1 VWYVSKASH
10 VHMGRWQWIR
20 SGIVPTQMNDKTAAA
35 PISARTTV
43 VLERAKHSMRD
54 LAAGLSELHQVCVV

>member
-1 VWYVSKASH
+1 
-10 VHMGRWQWIR
+10 MGRWQWIR